1 MEFHLENQEFIE
13 LIKLLK
19 LMGLVDSGSEAKL
32 VVEMGKV
39 KVNEQVEFRKRNKI
53 RSGDKVE
60 YAGNTI
66 VVK

>member
-1 MEFHLENQEFIE
+1 MEFQLENQEFIE

-39 KVNEQVEFRKRNKI
+39 KVNDQVEFRKRNKI

>member
-19 LMGLVDSGSEAKL
+19 LMGMVDSGSEAKL

-39 KVNEQVEFRKRNKI
+39 KVNGQVEFRKRNKI